1 MFVYIFH
8 RSMRRDYAKICKLI
22 SEEDV
27 ESGYP
32 EEIFVT
38 ETTDE
43 LIPSPPSPPPGKT
56 AKLSGT
62 ECNCHQLSSFL
73 NHFIA
78 EISNVWSYLQA
89 CMVGDIKFEQTKRKC
104 RWIKNE
110 IAN

>member
-1 MFVYIFH
+1 MFVYFLH
-8 RSMRRDYAKICKLI
+8 RSMRRDYAKMCKLM

-27 ESGYP
+27 ESGYA
-32 EEIFVT
+32 EEMFVT

-43 LIPSPPSPPPGKT
+43 LIPSPPPSPPVKT

-89 CMVGDIKFEQTKRKC
+89 
-104 RWIKNE
+104 W
-110 IAN
+110 

>member
-1 MFVYIFH
+1 MFVYFFH
-8 RSMRRDYAKICKLI
+8 RSMRRDYAKMCKLM
-22 SEEDV
+22 SNEDV

-32 EEIFVT
+32 EEMFVT

-43 LIPSPPSPPPGKT
+43 LTPSPPPPPPGKT

-78 EISNVWSYLQA
+78 EVSNVWSYLQA
-89 CMVGDIKFEQTKRKC
+89 WWAI
-104 RWIKNE
+104 
-110 IAN
+110 